1 MLTWKYQRIILII
14 STILLVGKFIAYFL
28 TNSAG
33 VYTDAME
40 SIVNVVAGAISLLSI
55 HWANKPKDSD
65 HPFGHGKMEMISAS
79 LEGFLIIIA
88 GGVIIMEGTKRIFSP
103 SEIQKLDIGIW
114 IVFIAALL
122 NYIVGAFCIRKGK
135 KNSSMALIAEGKH
148 LQSDTYS
155 SIGLMIGL
163 IAVKITNIKLI
174 DSCLA
179 LVFGLII
186 IIAGVKILKKTI
198 ANLVDKVDE
207 KELEK
212 IAEDIN
218 KNKDDNWI
226 DIHNL
231 RVVSYGN
238 SLHIDCDITL
248 PFFYSIEQGHK
259 ETEKLRKAIEENRPS
274 LCFTVHS
281 DACDETY
288 CAECSIQDCKHR
300 QNDFSKP
307 FIFNVKNLTIQEES

>member
-1 MLTWKYQRIILII
+1 MLTWKYQRIILVV
-14 STILLVGKFIAYFL
+14 STILLIGKFIAYFL

-40 SIVNVVAGAISLLSI
+40 SIVNVVAGGVSLLSL

-65 HPFGHGKMEMISAS
+65 HPFGHGKMELISAS
-79 LEGFLIIIA
+79 FEGLLIIIA
-88 GGVIIMEGTKRIFSP
+88 GGVIIIEGTKRLFSP
-103 SEIQKLDIGIW
+103 ADIQKLDIGIW
-114 IVFIAALL
+114 IVFIAALV
-122 NYIVGAFCIRKGK
+122 NYIVGWLCIKKGK
-135 KNSSMALIAEGKH
+135 KSSSMALIAEGKH

-163 IAVKITNIKLI
+163 IAVKITDIKLI

-179 LVFGLII
+179 LIFGLII
-186 IIAGVKILKKTI
+186 IITGVKILKKTI
-198 ANLVDKVDE
+198 SNLVDKVDE
-207 KELEK
+207 TELEK

-238 SLHIDCDITL
+238 SLHIDCDLTL
-248 PFFYSIEQGHK
+248 PSFYSIEQGHQ
-259 ETEKLRKAIEENRPS
+259 ETEKLRKAIETNRPS

-281 DACDETY
+281 DACNDSY
-288 CAECSIQDCKHR
+288 CSRCSLKECPHR
-300 QNDFSKP
+300 QQKFTQP